1 MGFELSRCLKL
12 RMLKGRMFNPSQDI
26 FGPVVDL
33 VDLVD
38 LRTSSINQ
46 SCRGRVEQGCQ
57 CWHRYLAEASKL
69 TLRGNV
75 YLKTLD

>member
-46 SCRGRVEQGCQ
+46 SCRGRVE
-57 CWHRYLAEASKL
+57 
-69 TLRGNV
+69 
-75 YLKTLD
+75 